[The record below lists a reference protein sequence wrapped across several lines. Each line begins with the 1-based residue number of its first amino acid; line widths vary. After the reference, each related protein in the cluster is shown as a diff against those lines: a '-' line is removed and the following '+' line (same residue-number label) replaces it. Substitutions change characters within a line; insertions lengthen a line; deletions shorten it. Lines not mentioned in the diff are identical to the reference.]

1 MIVIQKQR
9 ATRQFHP
16 NKFIQPS
23 ASSNVYKYS
32 FVSRTV
38 KTWNNLNNDII
49 EVTTLNAFKCAVSE
63 IKFDLE

>member
-1 MIVIQKQR
+1 MISLPMPAHVIQKQR

-32 FVSRTV
+32 FVPRTV
-38 KTWNNLNNDII
+38 KTWNNLNNNII
-49 EVTTLNAFKCAVSE
+49 ETTALNAFKRAV
-63 IKFDLE
+63 